1 MKKIVIIANGEAPDD
16 KFLKRLIKEANYIIA
31 ADGGIDTCLT
41 NNIRPDCLIGD
52 LDSFD
57 SFPVALSQSIKI
69 LRIPDQNT
77 TDMQKA
83 LAYAA
88 TLNPDVIEVCAAFG
102 KRTDHSLGNIF
113 ILHSHASASK
123 LIMHDNFGTFT
134 LLKPGIE
141 KFTNKKGRTIS
152 LFSLSDISN
161 IQLNGFEFSID
172 KESLSTLFLGVS
184 NKICKDEAS
193 IKFDKGKLL
202 VYELCMDA
210 E

>member
-1 MKKIVIIANGEAPDD
+1 MKKIVIIANGEAPDG

-31 ADGGIDTCLT
+31 ADGGIDICLT
-41 NNIRPDCLIGD
+41 NNITPDCLIGD
-52 LDSFD
+52 LDSF
-57 SFPVALSQSIKI
+57 PVALSQSTKI
-69 LRIPDQNT
+69 LRIPNQNT

-134 LLKPGIE
+134 ILKPGIE
-141 KFTNKKGRTIS
+141 KFMDKKGRTIS

-172 KESLSTLFLGVS
+172 KESLSTPFLGVS
-184 NKICKDEAS
+184 NKICEDEAS